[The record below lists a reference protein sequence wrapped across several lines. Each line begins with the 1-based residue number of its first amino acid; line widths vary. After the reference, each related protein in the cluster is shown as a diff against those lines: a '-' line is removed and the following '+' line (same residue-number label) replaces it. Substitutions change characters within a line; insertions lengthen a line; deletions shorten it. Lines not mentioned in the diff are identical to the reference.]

1 MTRERERNI
10 DYDEVLSSS
19 RGDGD
24 GDGTKRNNN
33 TTGLRRRKNKA
44 ADGGGGRNAN
54 GAGNTNGVEDNY
66 LTTKGVSSR
75 VSVSTVPPQL
85 PTRTKFGTTTEDDDG
100 DDDDNDEYPSGDMLV
115 TNNNKITPNNNR
127 CKSDGMIH
135 HNPRTTTAT
144 TTTTISSRSSR
155 HQSMIQ
161 QHQQLLRSER
171 SHKDIPLSSGIYGS
185 KVPSH
190 HEMRSVV
197 KSINYVENHGTSL
210 GGGGGGHHGIRNS
223 RSIFGSKNS
232 DDGGGFSSNQMG
244 TATTTAREAA
254 AAATASTSAAV
265 AAAAAS
271 ADCDDLG
278 SCRTCPSYDVEVVGC
293 NNTHKLLPF
302 TMDHYTK
309 VKPPSYFDYPQLN
322 HLYMTRERERNID
335 YDEVLSSSRGDGDG
349 DGTKR
354 NNNTTGLRRRKNKA
368 AGGGGASGRNA
379 NGAGNT
385 NGVEDNYLTTKGV
398 SSRVS
403 VSTVPPQL
411 PTRTKFGTTNEDDDD
426 DDNDE
431 YPSGDMLVTNNNKI
445 TPNNNRCKSD
455 GMIHHNTRTTT
466 ATTTAISSRS
476 SRHQSM
482 IQQHQQ
488 MLRSERSHKDIPLS
502 SGTYGSKVP
511 SHHEMRSVVKSINYV
526 ENHST
531 SLGGGGHHHGIRNSR
546 SIFGSKNSDDGGGF
560 GSNKMRTATTTA
572 AREAAAA
579 ATAST
584 SAAVAA
590 AAASADCDDSVESVF
605 FAEHLHHSGDDEEG
619 DDSLINTAR
628 DPTPLWG
635 RPRLDGN
642 WGAYYTKNPNHPLA
656 TFYDPTNPSYV
667 SPKGFA
673 STAGGRTPPL
683 FLQELAHL
691 SSLLVAVAL
700 STLRNDSDGS
710 ESPLGCYEPGAPWP
724 AVDPAEDEYV
734 QMEMG
739 SISSIIKTF
748 LSTGRSPEEQTRF
761 NALRPLPVIGGVS
774 DAEIRFLQMAR
785 GPSAKTQLCWNW
797 LSEFIIREHL
807 AGSTGKVGPPIISR
821 IIQFLGDGM
830 IYYNHARKVMFVP
843 FPFVHAQISV
853 IFNVVVIFYA
863 PFLMFQ
869 YVSEIW
875 LGSTLTFFLVLC
887 LCGIN
892 EVARELE
899 NPFRNIPNELPLV
912 TFAAQYN
919 ESLYTM
925 YAGYHPDLFWD
936 GDRVLRNASG
946 GLDDYDERTKRRS
959 KESPG
964 VGCRHQC
971 ESKENGPATESGTT
985 AQHTTRQDAE
995 PHSPSDTAKSV
1006 DDTTTEVCDSS
1017 SSNTTA
1023 SVSMVNRGDSPQSV
1037 DSEEIAALKKE
1048 LEKQAKI
1055 IERLFAKVGNIDDL
1069 DIGE

>member
-1 MTRERERNI
+1 MITYNRSAFGWRLIFRVHGSAVYRSILPALISVAIYFFFDKVYETGF
-10 DYDEVLSSS
+10 DDTQDTTHPYVV
-19 RGDGD
+19 
-24 GDGTKRNNN
+24 GTLIASTTFLLVFKLNNSY
-33 TTGLRRRKNKA
+33 GRYWEA
-44 ADGGGGRNAN
+44 AGH
-54 GAGNTNGVEDNY
+54 V
-66 LTTKGVSSR
+66 
-75 VSVSTVPPQL
+75 
-85 PTRTKFGTTTEDDDG
+85 
-100 DDDDNDEYPSGDMLV
+100 
-115 TNNNKITPNNNR
+115 
-127 CKSDGMIH
+127 H
-135 HNPRTTTAT
+135 HMMSKWLDAT
-144 TTTTISSRSSR
+144 T
-155 HQSMIQ
+155 H
-161 QHQQLLRSER
+161 
-171 SHKDIPLSSGIYGS
+171 
-185 KVPSH
+185 
-190 HEMRSVV
+190 
-197 KSINYVENHGTSL
+197 TSCYHL
-210 GGGGGGHHGIRNS
+210 
-223 RSIFGSKNS
+223 
-232 DDGGGFSSNQMG
+232 Q
-244 TATTTAREAA
+244 
-254 AAATASTSAAV
+254 
-265 AAAAAS
+265 
-271 ADCDDLG
+271 C
-278 SCRTCPSYDVEVVGC
+278 
-293 NNTHKLLPF
+293 
-302 TMDHYTK
+302 DHYTK

-455 GMIHHNTRTTT
+455 GMIHHNPRTTT
-466 ATTTAISSRS
+466 ATTTTTISSRS

-488 MLRSERSHKDIPLS
+488 LLRSERSHKDIPLS
-502 SGTYGSKVP
+502 SGIYGSKVP

-526 ENHST
+526 ENHGT
-531 SLGGGGHHHGIRNSR
+531 SLGGGGGGHHGIRNSR

-892 EVARELE
+892 EVAR
-899 NPFRNIPNELPLV
+899 
-912 TFAAQYN
+912 
-919 ESLYTM
+919 
-925 YAGYHPDLFWD
+925 
-936 GDRVLRNASG
+936 
-946 GLDDYDERTKRRS
+946 
-959 KESPG
+959 
-964 VGCRHQC
+964 
-971 ESKENGPATESGTT
+971 
-985 AQHTTRQDAE
+985 
-995 PHSPSDTAKSV
+995 
-1006 DDTTTEVCDSS
+1006 
-1017 SSNTTA
+1017 
-1023 SVSMVNRGDSPQSV
+1023 
-1037 DSEEIAALKKE
+1037 
-1048 LEKQAKI
+1048 
-1055 IERLFAKVGNIDDL
+1055 
-1069 DIGE
+1069 